1 MYFLDTLSLH
11 MCVSGVTSLQRLMM
25 KAASVGKSEQ
35 EDWMD
40 ISCLNNLQDIYQLY
54 CGGKELDK
62 EKRNVFVHGTLDD
75 IKEQFQVYPLRDH
88 LRCSYEFVHVWEF

>member
-11 MCVSGVTSLQRLMM
+11 MCISGLTGLQRLMM

-62 EKRNVFVHGTLDD
+62 EKRDVFVHGTLDD
-75 IKEQFQVYPLRDH
+75 IEEQFQVQ
-88 LRCSYEFVHVWEF
+88 

>member
-11 MCVSGVTSLQRLMM
+11 MCVSGLTGLQRLVM
-25 KAASVGKSEQ
+25 KAASVGKTEQ

-40 ISCLNNLQDIYQLY
+40 ISCLNNLQDIHQLY

-75 IKEQFQVYPLRDH
+75 IKEQFQVYL
-88 LRCSYEFVHVWEF
+88 LAN